1 MHNDEV
7 TPPPSAPEGYTPSAP
22 KLEPR
27 VQRLP
32 AELDNWQVWD
42 IDGVATDNVD
52 AADID
57 PMPRIPDRQDDVLIV
72 TLAERRW
79 QVEPGG
85 VVTLPITV
93 LNNSTRGLTARAHL
107 EGWLDDRW
115 VVEPYLQAAI
125 APGERRTLELT
136 IAPPRARDAEA
147 GDYHL
152 VVVVRSPDAPEHMAR
167 AGLVL
172 TLLPFERVL
181 LELLDAPEQ
190 AATWWRRSLV
200 LPLRVAN
207 EGNRPLALTLEGTA
221 PARLGRTT
229 FPGSSDETR
238 TQLSLRPG
246 QRVRVPVRLT
256 VTRLPWA
263 ALHSRALPYG
273 LTARAED
280 GALLQQLRGAVE
292 VRPVIGA
299 WQMAS
304 LAGLAGA
311 GFVAMILFVLVSALF
326 LRANTLDPQASAP
339 AAPPAPAIIIVTL
352 NQPVA
357 PPDSAGDS
365 AHTAQSLASAIQS
378 QPDPSL
384 PLVLPDQVTAP
395 GSGGPVRTGMQP
407 SSKPD
412 AAPISGAGATASGGA
427 VSGGAAPMTY
437 AQMFQSVSAQYD
449 LDWRML
455 AAQAYVESGFDAL
468 ALSSAGAMGL
478 MQVLP
483 TTWREWAPAVGAS
496 DPFDSYSNVQ
506 VAAVYLDYLRTQ
518 MAQQGRPEKE
528 WMLVA
533 YNWGIDR
540 LGEFLDN
547 GGEWQDLPEARRKY
561 AEDILRTAQTLP

>member
-1 MHNDEV
+1 M
-7 TPPPSAPEGYTPSAP
+7 
-22 KLEPR
+22 
-27 VQRLP
+27 QRLP

-42 IDGVATDNVD
+42 IDGAATDNVNV
-52 AADID
+52 ADVD
-57 PMPRIPDRQDDVLIV
+57 HAPRIPDRQDDVLIV

-181 LELLDAPEQ
+181 LDLMDSPEQ
-190 AATWWRRSLV
+190 AATWWRRALV

-207 EGNRPLALTLEGTA
+207 EGNRSLALTLEGTA
-221 PARLGRTT
+221 PPRLGRMT
-229 FPGSSDETR
+229 FPGSADETSA
-238 TQLSLRPG
+238 QLSLRPG

-256 VTRLPWA
+256 VARLPWA
-263 ALHSRALPYG
+263 ALHSRSLPYG
-273 LTARAED
+273 LAARAED

-326 LRANTLDPQASAP
+326 LRANTLDSQASAP
-339 AAPPAPAIIIVTL
+339 VAPPAPAIIIVTL

-365 AHTAQSLASAIQS
+365 THGAVAGVSHPESAGPLLAACPARPGDGAGQRRASACGGASIQ
-378 QPDPSL
+378 QG
-384 PLVLPDQVTAP
+384 QRRTQQW
-395 GSGGPVRTGMQP
+395 SGGSRANDVRA
-407 SSKPD
+407 D
-412 AAPISGAGATASGGA
+412 
-427 VSGGAAPMTY
+427 VSVC
-437 AQMFQSVSAQYD
+437 Q
-449 LDWRML
+449 
-455 AAQAYVESGFDAL
+455 
-468 ALSSAGAMGL
+468 
-478 MQVLP
+478 
-483 TTWREWAPAVGAS
+483 
-496 DPFDSYSNVQ
+496 
-506 VAAVYLDYLRTQ
+506 RT
-518 MAQQGRPEKE
+518 
-528 WMLVA
+528 
-533 YNWGIDR
+533 I
-540 LGEFLDN
+540 
-547 GGEWQDLPEARRKY
+547 
-561 AEDILRTAQTLP
+561 